1 MIIAR
6 KSHLFDQLTIK
17 AGRTNTEWN
26 TYQSK
31 YKSIADLIDL
41 SWRPIINQHSIHQ
54 CFTLISHAS
63 NHINHLRP
71 FHLKSAK
78 GNHILLNYLFHIC
91 YRKLI
96 YYLICHFVNPSNT
109 NNHLKTYKVGGKR
122 ELNSLQISF
131 TIKFVIGFNHLTS
144 YSSSA
149 KGDLHLA
156 HQRALH
162 LHTIIYNKPMKSPLT
177 QLIVLKLILSVY
189 SSNSTN

>member
-1 MIIAR
+1 MIIIMIIAR

-26 TYQSK
+26 TYQNPS
-31 YKSIADLIDL
+31 LIILIRVDTPL
-41 SWRPIINQHSIHQ
+41 KINIHQ

-63 NHINHLRP
+63 NHIIYAHFTLKVPKETIYCWILCFIFVIGNWFIIWFATLSIHQIQTIIWRP
-71 FHLKSAK
+71 IKSVAK
-78 GNHILLNYLFHIC
+78 ENWIL
-91 YRKLI
+91 
-96 YYLICHFVNPSNT
+96 
-109 NNHLKTYKVGGKR
+109 YKEV
-122 ELNSLQISF
+122 

-177 QLIVLKLILSVY
+177 QLFVLKLILSVY